1 MAGNVVYLAYSSK
14 NAMLDA
20 QALTACKE
28 CRNKTFKIIHDGP
41 DFFPLLQCAA
51 CDAHISRIGLIPEK

>member
-1 MAGNVVYLAYSSK
+1 
-14 NAMLDA
+14 MLDA

-51 CDAHISRIGLIPEK
+51 CDAHISRIGWVPEK